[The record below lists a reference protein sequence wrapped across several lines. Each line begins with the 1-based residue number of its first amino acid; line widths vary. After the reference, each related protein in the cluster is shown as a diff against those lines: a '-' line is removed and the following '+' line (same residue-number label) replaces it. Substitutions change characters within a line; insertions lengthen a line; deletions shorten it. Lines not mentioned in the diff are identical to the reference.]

1 MSDQQKDQAPT
12 KSREGAHE
20 AQGDEK
26 VASRSA
32 DPGQSS
38 YGGFKNEDTKRQA
51 QETDGKPG
59 GK

>member
-1 MSDQQKDQAPT
+1 MSDQHKDQAPT

-20 AQGDEK
+20 AKGDEK

-51 QETDGKPG
+51 QETDGKSG